1 MAPSHDSSSRAYQLS
16 SRDLGH
22 LRGLLRFMRPY
33 KLRTVAALLALIV
46 SSGLVLGLGV
56 GLRLLV
62 DVGFASGQYQ
72 MLDRALVMLF
82 GGIALLAVAIYF
94 RFYLVSWLGER
105 VVADVRKAVYDH
117 ILALSPGFFEV
128 TRTGEILSRL
138 TTDTTLLQTVISSS
152 MSVAIRNTFLFLGG
166 AAMLAVTS
174 PKLSGWVALVVP
186 LVVVPIIVFGRK
198 VRRLSRASQDRV
210 ADVGAYVDES
220 LANIRTV
227 QAFGH
232 EAVDRSRFHARAEEA
247 YGTAMLR
254 VRARAWLTTT
264 VIILVFGAIG
274 LILWM
279 GAHDVISGTLSPG
292 QLSAFV
298 FYAILVAASVGAL
311 SEVVGELQRA
321 AGATERLTE
330 LLQVKSAVAPPEN
343 PVPLP
348 RPIRGDVAMH
358 EVTFRYPS
366 RPDDAALRG
375 FDLSISAGETVALVG
390 PSGSGKSTVFQLLLR
405 FYDPQAG
412 DVTID
417 GINVAQLDPAELRG
431 QIALVPQEPAIF
443 SADAWENIRYGR
455 PDATDAEV
463 RAAAEAA
470 SAAEFLDLLPQGFDT
485 FLGERGIRLSGGER
499 QRIAIARAILRDS
512 PVLLLDEATSSLDAE
527 NERTVQNALERLMA
541 GRTTL
546 IIAHRLATVLKADR
560 IVVMDAGRIIDTG
573 THAELAKRDGLY
585 ARLATLQ
592 FDLERFA
599 AEREAHPKEAAY
611 S

>member
-1 MAPSHDSSSRAYQLS
+1 MPPSRDSLSREYHLS

-22 LRGLLRFMRPY
+22 LRGLLQFIRPY
-33 KLRTVAALLALIV
+33 KLRLAAALLALIV

-72 MLDRALVMLF
+72 MLDRALLMLF

-105 VVADVRKAVYDH
+105 VVADIRVAVYDH

-152 MSVAIRNTFLFLGG
+152 ASVAIRNTFLFLGG

-174 PKLSGWVALVVP
+174 PQLSGWVALVVP
-186 LVVVPIIVFGRK
+186 LVVVPIIVFGRR

-279 GAHDVISGTLSPG
+279 GAHDVITGTLSPG

-321 AGATERLTE
+321 AGAIERLTE
-330 LLQVKSAVAPPEN
+330 LLQARSDVAPPAD

-348 RPIRGDVAMH
+348 RPVRGDMEMH
-358 EVTFRYPS
+358 GVTFHYPS
-366 RPDDAALRG
+366 RPEDAALRE

-412 DVTID
+412 RVTLD
-417 GINVAQLDPAELRG
+417 GINIAELDPAELRD

-443 SADAWENIRYGR
+443 STDAWENIRYSR
-455 PDATDAEV
+455 PDASDEEV

-470 SAAEFLDLLPQGFDT
+470 ATEFLDLLPQGFDT

-512 PVLLLDEATSSLDAE
+512 PVLLLDEATSALDAE
-527 NERTVQNALERLMA
+527 NERTVQNALERLMH

-560 IVVMDAGRIIDTG
+560 IVVMDEGRITDTG